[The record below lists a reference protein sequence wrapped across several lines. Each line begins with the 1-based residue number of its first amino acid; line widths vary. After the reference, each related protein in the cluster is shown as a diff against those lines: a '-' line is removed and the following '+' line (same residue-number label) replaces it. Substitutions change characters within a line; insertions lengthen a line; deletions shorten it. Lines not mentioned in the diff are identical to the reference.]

1 MHPRLTHLGYSG
13 FQRHSCPAVAAV
25 CRVVQA
31 ASVRPS
37 VQFLRIART
46 HSQGANVQRGEP
58 GIDGLKRVSVV
69 GAPPYPSRS
78 SDVEHVGPSRMDDD
92 ATDENL
98 VSGRKRSF
106 TESTLTVQS
115 FNSIESYGGAQSK
128 GTVESI
134 PDDNDLLSSILGI

>member
-1 MHPRLTHLGYSG
+1 MSKED
-13 FQRHSCPAVAAV
+13 
-25 CRVVQA
+25 QA
-31 ASVRPS
+31 AHVVTCGSDRNFEG
-37 VQFLRIART
+37 QLDNLTAEEN
-46 HSQGANVQRGEP
+46 HSEKETSLQHS
-58 GIDGLKRVSVV
+58 DF
-69 GAPPYPSRS
+69 PPPEMLLSMPNLPA
-78 SDVEHVGPSRMDDD
+78 GPSNNFLAESTPGEQAFTKNDD

-98 VSGRKRSF
+98 ISGRKRSF